1 MPLEGAPTLSD
12 APQLAPGDYHT
23 LAPVVRGKPDGGHT
37 LTVGSGVIFFKHPEL
52 PGDVS
57 DRCAGCG
64 STDTLCIAVDVTA
77 DLVGRSGNYELVCNE
92 CGKFSQYSFW
102 R

>member
-1 MPLEGAPTLSD
+1 MPLENAPTISN
-12 APQLAPGDYHT
+12 APQLAPGNYDT
-23 LAPVVRGKPDGGHT
+23 LAPVVRGRDGHS
-37 LTVGSGVIFFKHPEL
+37 VGSGVIFFKHPDL

-57 DRCAGCG
+57 DRCASCS

-77 DLVGRSGNYELVCNE
+77 DLVGKSGNYELVCND
-92 CGKFSQYSFW
+92 CGKFSQYAFW